1 MVTQNVA
8 KQLEHRLRLETAIAN
23 MSHILLIKDSAQIN
37 DVLGILGKVV
47 AANRTYIFE
56 ARPDEILIDNT
67 YEWCSPGTEPQ
78 IDKLKGLGVNTFPWW
93 TSKLRSNETIVIE
106 NVSKLPDELSDL
118 REMLSS
124 QDVKS
129 LLVVPMFS
137 RGRLSGFL
145 GFDDTQNTRVWQKED
160 MGLLRTASD
169 ILVAYF
175 DRKHARD
182 EIIEYQQKL
191 RSMTMKLALAEEH
204 ERHRIATELHSRI
217 TQTLV
222 FTKMKVDSLGDS
234 CSSDSMTDA
243 IREISRHIHQTIKD
257 TQSVTFEISFPTLYE
272 IGFEAALAEWL
283 DEQVGQKHGITTIFV
298 DNDKVRPLD
307 NDVKVTMFMAARELL
322 TNVVKHAQAEKI
334 KVSVNRRDNMIHVT
348 VADDGIGFN
357 CDAKKVGN
365 LEFGGFGLFN
375 IRERLNYIG
384 GRLIIQSKPNQGTKA
399 TFSAPLKI

>member
-175 DRKHARD
+175 DRKHARY
-182 EIIEYQQKL
+182 ELIEYQQKL
-191 RSMTMKLALAEEH
+191 RSMTMKLALAE
-204 ERHRIATELHSRI
+204 
-217 TQTLV
+217 
-222 FTKMKVDSLGDS
+222 
-234 CSSDSMTDA
+234 
-243 IREISRHIHQTIKD
+243 
-257 TQSVTFEISFPTLYE
+257 
-272 IGFEAALAEWL
+272 
-283 DEQVGQKHGITTIFV
+283 
-298 DNDKVRPLD
+298 
-307 NDVKVTMFMAARELL
+307 
-322 TNVVKHAQAEKI
+322 
-334 KVSVNRRDNMIHVT
+334 
-348 VADDGIGFN
+348 
-357 CDAKKVGN
+357 
-365 LEFGGFGLFN
+365 
-375 IRERLNYIG
+375 
-384 GRLIIQSKPNQGTKA
+384 
-399 TFSAPLKI
+399 